1 MMEYLLH
8 RFSPGGWEPGDLLL
22 LIGLSSAFFGACTL
36 HQETAPARW
45 IKIKGTIV
53 NTQIDASTVSI
64 PNSIS
69 RVTVYIPRIDYEYF
83 HKGELYRSS
92 RRRPDNYIP
101 GGLPVAEAV
110 LARYPI
116 RSKVTVYVN
125 PRKPELSALEYGISP
140 LSWLPLGLGFL
151 FAIVGLI

>member
-1 MMEYLLH
+1 MIEHLLH
-8 RFSPGGWEPGDLLL
+8 RFSPAGWEPLDLML
-22 LIGLSSAFFGACTL
+22 LIGLGSAFFGAWTL

-45 IKIKGTIV
+45 IKVKGTIV
-53 NTQIDASTVSI
+53 NAQIDAGTASI
-64 PNSIS
+64 PNSFS
-69 RVTVYIPRIDYEYF
+69 KVTAYIPWIDYEYF

-101 GGLPVAEAV
+101 V

-116 RSKVTVYVN
+116 RSEVTVYVN
-125 PRKPELSALEYGISP
+125 PCKPELSALEYGISP